1 MDFNLSEE
9 QLALQHT
16 ARRFVQEQMVK
27 VARDMEVTDSGVPVD
42 VRRRMAEMG
51 FLGIN
56 VAEKYGGV
64 GLGNLEAI
72 LVIEEF
78 AKISTAL
85 AFPIFESCVGPVKAI
100 EHFANEDLR
109 QRVLPAVCR
118 GDVMIAVSMSEP
130 QAGSAL
136 TDLKTRADVQNG
148 KIILNGQ
155 KRWCSGGGHSDGY
168 VVYCRMSDD
177 PGATGIGAVYIEKDT
192 PGLSFGKHEQ
202 LMGFRG
208 VPSADIFFD
217 NVEIPLENQ
226 IVPAGGFRQLME
238 AFDLERCGNSTMSLG
253 LAAGALESA
262 LEYVEQRK
270 QFGKPIVEFQA
281 VQMKLAEMAMQIE
294 ASRLLI
300 YRAVANAT
308 NGLPS
313 VFESSV
319 AKCFANEI
327 TREVCGTALQ
337 LFGAY
342 GYSKEFP
349 MEQRFRD
356 AWGWGIAGGTIDIQ
370 KINIASAMVGRRFN
384 QRWTV

>member
-1 MDFNLSEE
+1 M
-9 QLALQHT
+9 T
-16 ARRFVQEQMVK
+16 
-27 VARDMEVTDSGVPVD
+27 
-42 VRRRMAEMG
+42 
-51 FLGIN
+51 
-56 VAEKYGGV
+56 
-64 GLGNLEAI
+64 
-72 LVIEEF
+72 
-78 AKISTAL
+78 
-85 AFPIFESCVGPVKAI
+85 
-100 EHFANEDLR
+100 
-109 QRVLPAVCR
+109 
-118 GDVMIAVSMSEP
+118 
-130 QAGSAL
+130 
-136 TDLKTRADVQNG
+136 
-148 KIILNGQ
+148 
-155 KRWCSGGGHSDGY
+155 
-168 VVYCRMSDD
+168 
-177 PGATGIGAVYIEKDT
+177 
-192 PGLSFGKHEQ
+192 FGKREQ

-217 NVEIPLENQ
+217 NVELPIENQ

-253 LAAGALESA
+253 LAAGALEAA
-262 LEYVEQRK
+262 LEYVEERK

-281 VQMKLAEMAMQIE
+281 VQMKLAEMAMRVE

-300 YRAVANAT
+300 YRAVANSSQ
-308 NGLPS
+308 GLPS

-319 AKCFANEI
+319 AKCFSNEI

-384 QRWTV
+384 QRWTS